1 MPQRQGNAGNAAVAE
16 GGQKVNAAQKACR
29 GGAAK
34 KAVPQRQRIVGNAA
48 VAEGGQKVNAAQKA
62 CRGGAAKKAV
72 PQRQGN
78 AGNAAVVEVRRWDCG
93 EGMQATDCRE
103 LLRNLRKLLKNL
115 GVMKILI
122 TFAVNRYRKI

>member
-1 MPQRQGNAGNAAVAE
+1 M
-16 GGQKVNAAQKACR
+16 NAAQKACR

-34 KAVPQRQRIVGNAA
+34 KAVPQRQGNAGNAA
-48 VAEGGQKVNAAQKA
+48 VVEEGEKGNAVRKA
-62 CRGGAAKKAV
+62 CRGSTAEKAV

-103 LLRNLRKLLKNL
+103 LLRNLRKLLKIL
-115 GVMKILI
+115 GVMEILI

>member
-1 MPQRQGNAGNAAVAE
+1 MPQRQGNAGNAAVVE
-16 GGQKVNAAQKACR
+16 EEEKGNAVRKACR

-34 KAVPQRQRIVGNAA
+34 KAMPQRQGNAGNAA
-48 VAEGGQKVNAAQKA
+48 VVEEGEKGNAVRKA

-78 AGNAAVVEVRRWDCG
+78 ARNAAVVEVRRDCG
-93 EGMQATDCRE
+93 GGMLTTDCRE
-103 LLRNLRKLLKNL
+103 LLRNLRKLLKIL